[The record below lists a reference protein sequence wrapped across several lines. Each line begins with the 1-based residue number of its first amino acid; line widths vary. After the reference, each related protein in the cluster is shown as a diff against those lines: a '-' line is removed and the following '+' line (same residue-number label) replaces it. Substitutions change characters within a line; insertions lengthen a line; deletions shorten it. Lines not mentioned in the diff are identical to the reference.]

1 MMDRDFWRGR
11 RVLLTGHTGF
21 KGGWLAV
28 WLLDM
33 GAIVTGLALPPS
45 TTPSL
50 FALCGLEH
58 RLASTTADIR
68 DHEAVRQA
76 FADCRPEIVFHLAAQ
91 SLVRR
96 SYREPIETFGT
107 NVMGTVHVLEA
118 ARHTSSA
125 RAIVVVTS
133 DKCYENREMLW
144 GYRESDPLGGRDP
157 YSASKGCAE
166 LVVAAYERSF
176 FSDLPCAIATV
187 RAGNVIGGG
196 DWSEDRLIPDAIRAL
211 RTGAPLALRN
221 PSSVRPW
228 QHVLEPLAGYLALA
242 ARLHE
247 QGAIWSGP
255 WNFGPRD
262 EDATDTRTV
271 VDLVI
276 RHWGSGSWDHVQSP
290 GAPHESRQLRLDC
303 SKVRALLGW
312 SPILTLEEAIGL
324 TVAWYREAERKGAD
338 AFALT
343 RTQIRE
349 FERRAHLIAPERV
362 A

>member
-1 MMDRDFWRGR
+1 MDREFWRGR
-11 RVLLTGHTGF
+11 RVLVTGHTGF

-50 FALCGLEH
+50 FALCGLER
-58 RLASTTADIR
+58 RLGSTMGDIR
-68 DHEAVRQA
+68 DYEDVREI
-76 FADCRPEIVFHLAAQ
+76 FARRRPEIVFHLAAQ
-91 SLVRR
+91 PLVRR
-96 SYREPIETFGT
+96 SYREPLETFGT
-107 NVMGTVHVLEA
+107 NVMGTAHVLEA
-118 ARHTSSA
+118 ARHTPSV
-125 RAIVVVTS
+125 RAVVVVTS

-144 GYRESDPLGGRDP
+144 DYRESDPLGGRDP

-166 LVVAAYERSF
+166 LVTAAYGGSF
-176 FSDLPCAIATV
+176 FSELPGALATV

-196 DWSEDRLIPDAIRAL
+196 DWSEDRLIPDTIRAL
-211 RTGAPLALRN
+211 RRGTALALRN
-221 PSSVRPW
+221 PGSVRPW

-242 ARLHE
+242 ERLHE
-247 QGAIWSGP
+247 QGTIWSGA

-262 EDATDTRTV
+262 EDAREARV
-271 VDLVI
+271 VADLVI
-276 RHWGSGSWDHVQSP
+276 RHWGSGSWRQVESP
-290 GAPHESRQLRLDC
+290 DAPHESRQLRLDC
-303 SKVRALLGW
+303 SKARALLGW
-312 SPILTLEEAIGL
+312 RPILTLEEAISL
-324 TVAWYREAERKGAD
+324 TVDWYRGAECEDAD

-349 FERRAHLIAPERV
+349 FERRAPFFAREQV